1 MSLFSANNLIPL
13 LFVAI
18 GIVLIYMYFRNLA
31 RVRASEGWPTSQ
43 GTILKSWIR
52 ESTTTDDDGST
63 SSHYYP
69 EVRYVYQVMGV
80 EYQGDKLTFGP
91 KSGGAQSKAARIVSN
106 YPKGVN
112 VTVYYDPAKPSNAVL
127 ERNVSKALL
136 IYGVIF
142 LLIGIL
148 FFVKIL

>member
-1 MSLFSANNLIPL
+1 MSWFTANNLIPL

-18 GIVLIYMYFRNLA
+18 GLVLFYIYFRNLA
-31 RVRASEGWPTSQ
+31 RVRASEGWPASQ
-43 GTILKSWIR
+43 GTILESWVR

-69 EVRYVYQVMGV
+69 EVRYAYQVMGV

-106 YPKGVN
+106 YPKGVT
-112 VTVYYDPAKPSNAVL
+112 VTVYYDPQKPSNAVL
-127 ERNVSKALL
+127 ERNVSKSLL
-136 IYGVIF
+136 IYGLIF
-142 LLIGIL
+142 IVIGI
-148 FFVKIL
+148 FFYFKIS

>member
-1 MSLFSANNLIPL
+1 MSLFTANNLIPL
-13 LFVAI
+13 LFVAV
-18 GIVLIYMYFRNLA
+18 GLVLIYMYFRNLA
-31 RVRASEGWPTSQ
+31 QVRSSEGWPASQ
-43 GTILKSWIR
+43 GTILESWVR

-69 EVRYVYQVMGV
+69 EVLYTYQVMGV

-91 KSGGAQSKAARIVSN
+91 KSGGAQSKATRIVSN
-106 YPKGVN
+106 YPKGAN

-127 ERNVSKALL
+127 ERNISRTLL

-142 LLIGIL
+142 LVIGVL
-148 FFVKIL
+148 FFIKIF